1 MILYKYLFFVI
12 IVLCFYSGSSSIL
25 PGTRNG
31 CKIEN
36 ETGETRYCCSG
47 YYEKNKSCHE
57 CVGSHGFNCT
67 SSCPP
72 SWYGALCRFQCSCPD
87 DECDSVHGCSK
98 EKSKVQFAP
107 TDSNI
112 KPKAYALKA
121 VDTYSQQ
128 ETTPVVTK
136 YVNITFPHDKIGS
149 IPQKFSMQDNST
161 LTSVRCNIQEVIWK
175 LPIRY
180 WVVISLI
187 VLFAILATV
196 IGVKMC
202 QRKRER
208 DSQFNYRRL
217 AAEKRLDSGDYFFE
231 NDYSDVSMK
240 TPVLT
245 DCKI

>member
-1 MILYKYLFFVI
+1 MRFVLFFS
-12 IVLCFYSGSSSIL
+12 F
-25 PGTRNG
+25 T
-31 CKIEN
+31 
-36 ETGETRYCCSG
+36 
-47 YYEKNKSCHE
+47 
-57 CVGSHGFNCT
+57 
-67 SSCPP
+67 
-72 SWYGALCRFQCSCPD
+72 
-87 DECDSVHGCSK
+87 

-202 QRKRER
+202 QRKRYVNFIPI
-208 DSQFNYRRL
+208 QLLPIILWYIVPIL
-217 AAEKRLDSGDYFFE
+217 KRSIFLSE
-231 NDYSDVSMK
+231 IN
-240 TPVLT
+240 
-245 DCKI
+245 

>member
-1 MILYKYLFFVI
+1 MQNLITKPAWTAPHFVFQSVSGPTDLIAPAPAPRLGMEHFVGSSVRVQTTSVTQSMVVPKVQVILYVSLHYLLFSILLSVCFFIIDWIKMRFVLFFS
-12 IVLCFYSGSSSIL
+12 F
-25 PGTRNG
+25 T
-31 CKIEN
+31 
-36 ETGETRYCCSG
+36 
-47 YYEKNKSCHE
+47 
-57 CVGSHGFNCT
+57 
-67 SSCPP
+67 
-72 SWYGALCRFQCSCPD
+72 
-87 DECDSVHGCSK
+87 

-202 QRKRER
+202 QRKRYVNFIPI
-208 DSQFNYRRL
+208 QLLPIILWYIVPIL
-217 AAEKRLDSGDYFFE
+217 KRSIFLSE
-231 NDYSDVSMK
+231 IN
-240 TPVLT
+240 
-245 DCKI
+245 